1 MVIGS
6 DNDVS
11 TNYGPVIVMGDG
23 NYRNGSWG
31 IVSGRNNNIT
41 GGDDVSVF

>member
-11 TNYGPVIVMGDG
+11 TNYGPVIVIGA
-23 NYRNGSWG
+23 NNTRYGSWG
-31 IVSGRNNNIT
+31 IVSGQNNNVT
-41 GGDDVSVF
+41 NGDNVAVF